1 MEEIWEM
8 LNVLDESE
16 VIEEGIS
23 TNEIK
28 AAYDKYAETMEA
40 LKDK

>member
-8 LNVLDESE
+8 LNNLEESE
-16 VIEEGIS
+16 TIEEGIS
-23 TNEIK
+23 TDEIK
-28 AAYDKYAETMEA
+28 AAYDKYEETMEA